1 MDEKEKISNYSQN
14 LFFKSGFYK
23 ITMDEIA
30 KGLSISKKTIYKYFP
45 SKNKLVDEVMFLFI
59 KYVKGRIS
67 KSISEQD
74 NSIGKIRAL
83 AEIFAELSLKLNQ
96 KILYDI
102 QTHRPD
108 LWDKIEE
115 FRGKVI
121 KEVWEE
127 IINQGKKEGY
137 IIDKP
142 NDIIITLIYASIRSI
157 INPTYLINHNYSIN
171 EAFKL
176 TIDILIRGFLTP
188 EGQKVYNKI
197 EQEQE
202 NEKD

>member
-1 MDEKEKISNYSQN
+1 MEEKEKISNFSRDTFLQ
-14 LFFKSGFYK
+14 SGFYK
-23 ITMDEIA
+23 ISMDEIA

-45 SKNKLVDEVMFLFI
+45 SKNKLVDEVMFLFM
-59 KYVKGRIS
+59 KHVKGKIR
-67 KSISEQD
+67 KSIGEQD

-83 AEIFAELSLKLNQ
+83 TQLFAELSLKLNE
-96 KILYDI
+96 KILLDI

-108 LWDKIEE
+108 LWEKIEE

-127 IINQGKKEGY
+127 IINQGKDEGY

-142 NDIIITLIYASIRSI
+142 NDIIVTLFYSGIRSI
-157 INPTYLINHNYSIN
+157 INPSFLINHNYSIN

-176 TIDILIRGFLTP
+176 TFDILIKGFLTQQ
-188 EGQKVYNKI
+188 GLKVYNKTLR
-197 EQEQE
+197 EE
-202 NEKD
+202 